1 MSEYA
6 ALSLKEK
13 LGVSV
18 LGLPQTIGL
27 VWADGMIGAIPVFKD
42 KESAEAYVGN
52 GLADVV
58 ELTVLEKVG
67 DQHALLPI

>member
-6 ALSLKEK
+6 ALALKEE
-13 LGVSV
+13 LGVNF
-18 LGLPQTIGL
+18 LGLQQKIGL

-42 KESAEAYVGN
+42 KESAEAYVSN
-52 GLADVV
+52 VRADVI

-67 DQHALLPI
+67 DV

>member
-6 ALSLKEK
+6 ALALKEE
-13 LGVSV
+13 LGVNV
-18 LGLPQTIGL
+18 LGLQQKIGL

-52 GLADVV
+52 VRANVI
-58 ELTVLEKVG
+58 ELTVLEKAG
-67 DQHALLPI
+67 KL

>member
-6 ALSLKEK
+6 ALSLKEE
-13 LGVSV
+13 LSVNV
-18 LGLPQTIGL
+18 LGLQQKIGL

-52 GLADVV
+52 GRADVV
-58 ELTVLEKVG
+58 ELTVLEKAG
-67 DQHALLPI
+67 KL